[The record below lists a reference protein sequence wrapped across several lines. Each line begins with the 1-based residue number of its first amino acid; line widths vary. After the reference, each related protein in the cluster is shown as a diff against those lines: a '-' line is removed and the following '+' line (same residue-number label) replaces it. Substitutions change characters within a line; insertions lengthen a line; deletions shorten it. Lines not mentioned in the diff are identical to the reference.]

1 MIKNNSSHS
10 MVNSKMMKR
19 TFFVPIINKLVY
31 VQLWFKFS
39 ENKIEFFYSWK
50 AELQNLRSLA
60 IVWWDTMGTVRTV
73 QPGSPSTRLAQQMPP
88 WWELTR
94 IIHSLDLKSPVICKS
109 IVASLYT
116 FVWIVFEN
124 IHVSF
129 ILTVTVICSFT
140 SVLYWL

>member
-1 MIKNNSSHS
+1 

-60 IVWWDTMGTVRTV
+60 IV
-73 QPGSPSTRLAQQMPP
+73 
-88 WWELTR
+88 
-94 IIHSLDLKSPVICKS
+94 
-109 IVASLYT
+109 
-116 FVWIVFEN
+116 
-124 IHVSF
+124 
-129 ILTVTVICSFT
+129 
-140 SVLYWL
+140 